1 MVTAAVL
8 AAIQLGA
15 GLPVYAHTNTGA
27 VNTGNFIRGV
37 DVSTLD
43 MLEDLGAAY
52 YQNGTRNDAL
62 TILRNNGANYVRLK
76 LWVDPYDE
84 AGNAYGGEIMTMQL
98 PLLWPSGPRVLEWE
112 C

>member
-1 MVTAAVL
+1 MKRRTLRMVTAAVL

-76 LWVDPYDE
+76 L
-84 AGNAYGGEIMTMQL
+84 
-98 PLLWPSGPRVLEWE
+98 
-112 C
+112 